1 MGFIVGYFFSKAY
14 LQRSH
19 VQYDRWY
26 VYDTCLG
33 KCLFCDNQDQE
44 NNEDIM
50 DDQEAMVSSEDEL
63 KSDTIKNSE
72 EVLVEI
78 DSAENR
84 VEEAVENVKREDLF
98 YGKLA
103 GFSDQ
108 KAAQRYTEKLIKRG
122 YEVYVKKYSY
132 KKKSSGPWKTWYQ
145 VVTPPLKKE
154 LVQEMVDYISAKDNL
169 HDSVICRYEE
179 SLPS

>member
-84 VEEAVENVKREDLF
+84 VEEEKIFFTENLLDF
-98 YGKLA
+98 
-103 GFSDQ
+103 
-108 KAAQRYTEKLIKRG
+108 LIK
-122 YEVYVKKYSY
+122 K
-132 KKKSSGPWKTWYQ
+132 Q
-145 VVTPPLKKE
+145 L
-154 LVQEMVDYISAKDNL
+154 
-169 HDSVICRYEE
+169 SVILK
-179 SLPS
+179 SLSRGDTKFTLKNTVTKKNLVVRGKHGIK